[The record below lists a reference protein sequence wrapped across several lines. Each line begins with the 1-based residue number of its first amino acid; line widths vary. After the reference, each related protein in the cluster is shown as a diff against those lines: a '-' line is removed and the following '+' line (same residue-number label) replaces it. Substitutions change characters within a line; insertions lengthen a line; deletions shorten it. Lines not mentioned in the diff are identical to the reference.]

1 MPTIDG
7 RQRVQRMA
15 SVSSSDGERKIHAF
29 IGESVGSCTIKDIA
43 RLAEVSTATVSRVA
57 NGAENV
63 SRKTRAKVLS
73 VISRLRYCPNAN
85 ATGLG
90 RANGGIP
97 RKRGIHLPT
106 LANLRTNMLSHPG
119 VNTHNKC
126 RRAERLRL
134 MEEENARLRQV
145 VIHLNMD
152 LERWRSIAQSTNRL

>member
-1 MPTIDG
+1 MKAGYGKAGKQKTLSNFP
-7 RQRVQRMA
+7 
-15 SVSSSDGERKIHAF
+15 
-29 IGESVGSCTIKDIA
+29 
-43 RLAEVSTATVSRVA
+43 TATTTTNYNYLWDTDSE
-57 NGAENV
+57 G
-63 SRKTRAKVLS
+63 KVIPQDKSEGIVCYFSIAVLPERERDR
-73 VISRLRYCPNAN
+73 I
-85 ATGLG
+85 G

-126 RRAERLRL
+126 WRAERLRL

-145 VIHLNMD
+145 VINLTMD